1 MKKRVVGFLLA
12 VSLVMTACGS
22 SAPVSTETDN
32 VSEETTAE
40 EEQESGTQEASESQE
55 ESGIEEAAVETGG
68 GIPWIASD
76 LKENVTDGME
86 LSPKDDFYLYVNHDW
101 IMDND
106 MPAGYSL
113 YSTADEIEEESRAK
127 VQALLEDEELGG
139 HEAELVRH
147 LYNAC
152 LDWDTRNEL
161 GMEPVMDYVNK
172 IREAEDLEAVSALIT
187 DPDINFIM
195 SVFMEYGI
203 ITGLEDATTYVTV
216 ISHNSFLLSDAAEYG
231 TRTALGDR
239 YYQAKKEEAVGL
251 LERIGYEQE
260 EAEELFDAVIDLETQ
275 LAEVSL
281 TSADEMSPDYIDKIN
296 NIMTLSELTALSGNY
311 PMQEWIRSVGIEKSR
326 QFLVQEP
333 EYIKR
338 LDEIY
343 TEENLEAIKGHLL
356 ICFLFNVADTLD
368 KEAYDLVEKANS
380 ILYGSE
386 GQVSDEE
393 YAYSVLTDILPGP
406 LGKAYVTKYDASKT
420 KQDIEEIC
428 YELIDAYRNMLAEED
443 WLSEE
448 TKERA
453 VSKLDHMVVN
463 AVYPDEWDD
472 YSGLSLDDLTYME
485 SILAIVKFRLEK
497 NLKKMD
503 QKVDRTEWVSDNIL
517 LSNAFYAPSKNSINI
532 FLGYLGGDSY
542 SEDMTREEIL
552 GGIGI
557 TIAHEISHAFD
568 PSGAQYDEEGN
579 YNSWWTEED
588 YAVFQERTDK
598 LIRYYNNI
606 TVHGDVKVIGE
617 NIQTEAIADL
627 AGMKSLLA
635 IAAGEEDFDYD
646 DFFRQFARFRKM
658 INTLELENVLLTQ
671 DSHPLHFLRVN
682 VSVQQYDEFYDTYDI
697 QPGDNMYLAEEDRI
711 LVW

>member
-55 ESGIEEAAVETGG
+55 ESGTEEVAGETGG

-161 GMEPVMDYVNK
+161 GMEPVMDYVNM

-326 QFLVQEP
+326 QFLVREP

-472 YSGLSLDDLTYME
+472 YSGLSLDDLTYM
-485 SILAIVKFRLEK
+485 
-497 NLKKMD
+497 
-503 QKVDRTEWVSDNIL
+503 
-517 LSNAFYAPSKNSINI
+517 
-532 FLGYLGGDSY
+532 
-542 SEDMTREEIL
+542 
-552 GGIGI
+552 
-557 TIAHEISHAFD
+557 
-568 PSGAQYDEEGN
+568 
-579 YNSWWTEED
+579 
-588 YAVFQERTDK
+588 
-598 LIRYYNNI
+598 
-606 TVHGDVKVIGE
+606 
-617 NIQTEAIADL
+617 
-627 AGMKSLLA
+627 
-635 IAAGEEDFDYD
+635 
-646 DFFRQFARFRKM
+646 
-658 INTLELENVLLTQ
+658 
-671 DSHPLHFLRVN
+671 
-682 VSVQQYDEFYDTYDI
+682 
-697 QPGDNMYLAEEDRI
+697 
-711 LVW
+711 